1 MEFVYNYQRFA
12 DYQDKM
18 LVVEISYYNV
28 LFPIYQIIV
37 PTSTFSG
44 PDSERHPP
52 TRRRHS
58 GVALARLRVSSE
70 CHHYFLYGYVFDG
83 PERVD
88 EVPRCRRL

>member
-44 PDSERHPP
+44 PDSSDIH
-52 TRRRHS
+52 RR
-58 GVALARLRVSSE
+58 GVVIRA
-70 CHHYFLYGYVFDG
+70 
-83 PERVD
+83 
-88 EVPRCRRL
+88 